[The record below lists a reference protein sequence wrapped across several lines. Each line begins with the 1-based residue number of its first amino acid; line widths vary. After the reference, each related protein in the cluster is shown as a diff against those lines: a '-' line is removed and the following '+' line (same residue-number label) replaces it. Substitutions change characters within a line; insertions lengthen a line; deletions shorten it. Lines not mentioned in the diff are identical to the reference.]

1 MILSQSTELCNHQHQ
16 AVLGAFCPL
25 ERSLGLP
32 RSPDAAPP
40 WGAPH
45 ASSCLFPSLPCY
57 LPIFPSLSVSPS
69 LSLSPSLSFSLS
81 LPPRFTFSGHFPST
95 TEACVCLP
103 CRTGD
108 KCVLHFKPCGLF
120 GKELHKVEGYIQ
132 DKR

>member
-1 MILSQSTELCNHQHQ
+1 MTFSKPTELCNHQHQ
-16 AVLGAFCPL
+16 AVLEAFCPL
-25 ERSLGLP
+25 ERSLGHP
-32 RSPDAAPP
+32 CGPDAASP
-40 WGAPH
+40 WGAPCT
-45 ASSCLFPSLPCY
+45 SSCLLPSLPCY
-57 LPIFPSLSVSPS
+57 LPIFPSLC
-69 LSLSPSLSFSLS
+69 LSLSISPSISLSFSLS
-81 LPPRFTFSGHFPST
+81 LPLRFAFFGHFPST